1 MRSST
6 LPPERASFR
15 LRFITP
21 AMASEPYWA
30 DAPSRRISTWRS
42 AIAGIVEMSGPW
54 APSANPPPI
63 HMMIDAR
70 CRRFPLTSTSVW
82 SGARPRRL
90 AGRTIRA
97 ASPTACGFTLNEGT
111 TVRSR
116 SLTSVS
122 PCSMKSRAVIASIGT
137 ADWVTVR
144 GRERLP
150 TVTSPSSATAVWVS
164 SMSRCTSSP
173 SPMVISRVSV
183 V

>member
-1 MRSST
+1 M
-6 LPPERASFR
+6 LPPERASFSV
-15 LRFITP
+15 RFMTP

-30 DAPSRRISTWRS
+30 EAPSRRISTWRS

-70 CRRFPLTSTSVW
+70 WRRFPLTSTSVW

-97 ASPTACGFTLNEGT
+97 ASPTAWGFTLKEGT

-122 PCSMKSRAVIASIGT
+122 PCSMKSRPVIASIGT
-137 ADWVTVR
+137 ADWVAVR
-144 GRERLP
+144 GRDRLP
-150 TVTSPSSATAVWVS
+150 IVTRPSRAIAVWLS
-164 SMSRCTSSP
+164 SMSRCSVSP
-173 SPMVISRVSV
+173 SAMVISRVSV

>member
-1 MRSST
+1 
-6 LPPERASFR
+6 
-15 LRFITP
+15 
-21 AMASEPYWA
+21 MASEPYWA
-30 DAPSRRISTWRS
+30 DAPSRRTSTCRS

-70 CRRFPLTSTSVW
+70 WRRFPLTSTRVW

-97 ASPTACGFTLNEGT
+97 ASPTACGFTLKEGT

-122 PCSMKSRAVIASIGT
+122 PCSMKSCPVMASIGT
-137 ADWVTVR
+137 ADWVAVR

-150 TVTSPSSATAVWVS
+150 TATSPCSTMAVWRR
-164 SMSRCTSSP
+164 SMSRRVVSP
-173 SPMVISRVSV
+173 SDTVTSRVSV